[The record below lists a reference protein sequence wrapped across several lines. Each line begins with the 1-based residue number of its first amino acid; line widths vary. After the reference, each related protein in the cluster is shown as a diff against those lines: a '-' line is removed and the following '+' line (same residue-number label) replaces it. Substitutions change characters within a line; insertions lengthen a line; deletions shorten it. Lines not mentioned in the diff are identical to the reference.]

1 MAHQNKQLKQKRRT
15 NMFKEN
21 NLTIKAKKF
30 LEDLLSLVT
39 FLTNGIAGYVLHD
52 NSNIIVSVAG
62 VVLLILCITR
72 LVELS
77 FNNKEQ

>member
-1 MAHQNKQLKQKRRT
+1 
-15 NMFKEN
+15 MFKEN
-21 NLTIKAKKF
+21 NLTTRAKKF
-30 LEDLLSLVT
+30 GQDLLSLVT
-39 FLTNGIAGYVLHD
+39 FLANGIAGYVLHD

>member
-1 MAHQNKQLKQKRRT
+1 ML
-15 NMFKEN
+15 KEN

-30 LEDLLSLVT
+30 GSDLLNLVT
-39 FLTNGIAGYVLHD
+39 FLANGIAGYVLHD
-52 NSNIIVSVAG
+52 NSNVIVSVAG